1 MKNQKLA
8 TIYGLSAVLLW
19 STVATAFK
27 ISLQHLNPL
36 QLLFYSSLC
45 CIILLTVILGWQGK
59 LKQVYH
65 CIKAAPAHYL
75 LLGTMNPFIYYLLLL
90 QGYDLLPA
98 QQAQPINYTW
108 AITLT
113 LLSIPILKQKIT
125 LLEFLACLVSYL
137 GVLVISTKGEL
148 LSLNFSDP
156 LGVLFLLVS
165 TLFWAL
171 YWLLNTKQNHDPIVS
186 LLACFLMGFPLLIVS
201 TAIFADFTL
210 PHWQGMAGAL
220 YIGLFE
226 MGFSFILWLNAMKLA
241 ENTAKISNLIFL
253 APFTSLIFIH
263 YLLGE
268 VIHPATYVGLILI
281 ITGILLQQRLSDSSA
296 RVKGEKTIAH

>member
-1 MKNQKLA
+1 MKNQKHA
-8 TIYGLSAVLLW
+8 TIYGLSAVMLW

-27 ISLQHLNPL
+27 ISLQHFSPL

-45 CIILLTVILGWQGK
+45 CIMLLTAILGWQGK
-59 LKQVYH
+59 LQQVYH
-65 CIKAAPAHYL
+65 CIKTAPTHYL

-125 LLEFLACLVSYL
+125 LLAFLACLVSYL

-148 LSLNFSDP
+148 LSLNFSNP
-156 LGVLFLLVS
+156 LGVLFLLTS

-171 YWLLNTKQNHDPIVS
+171 YWLLNTKQNHDPVVS
-186 LLACFLMGFPLLIVS
+186 LLACFLMGFPLLIIS
-201 TAIFADFTL
+201 TAAFADFTI
-210 PHWQGMAGAL
+210 PHWHGFAGAL

-226 MGFSFILWLNAMKLA
+226 MGFSFILWLNAMRLA

-268 VIHPATYVGLILI
+268 SIHPATYVGLVLI
-281 ITGILLQQRLSDSSA
+281 ITGIVLQQRLSHRSA
-296 RVKGEKTIAH
+296 SIKGKKVAVN

>member
-1 MKNQKLA
+1 MKNQKQA

-27 ISLQHLNPL
+27 VSLQHFSPL

-45 CIILLTVILGWQGK
+45 CIILLTAILGWQGK
-59 LKQVYH
+59 LKQVFH
-65 CIKAAPAHYL
+65 CIKAAPTHYL
-75 LLGTMNPFIYYLLLL
+75 LLGAMNPFIYYLLLL

-113 LLSIPILKQKIT
+113 LLSIPILKQKISF
-125 LLEFLACLVSYL
+125 LELLACLVSYL

-148 LSLNFSDP
+148 LSLNFSNP
-156 LGVLFLLVS
+156 LGVLFLLAS

-171 YWLLNTKQNHDPIVS
+171 YWLLNTKQNHDPVVS
-186 LLACFLMGFPLLIVS
+186 LLACFLMGFPLLIMS
-201 TAIFADFTL
+201 TATFADFTI
-210 PHWQGMAGAL
+210 PHWHGFAGAL

-226 MGFSFILWLNAMKLA
+226 MGFSFILWLNAMRLA

-268 VIHPATYVGLILI
+268 TIHPATYVGLVLI
-281 ITGILLQQRLSDSSA
+281 ITGIVLQQRLSHRSA
-296 RVKGEKTIAH
+296 NIKGEKGTVS